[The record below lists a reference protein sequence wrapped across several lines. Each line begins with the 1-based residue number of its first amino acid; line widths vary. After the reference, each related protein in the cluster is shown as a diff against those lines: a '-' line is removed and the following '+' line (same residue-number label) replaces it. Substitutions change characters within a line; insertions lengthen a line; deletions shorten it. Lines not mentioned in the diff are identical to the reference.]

1 MTVYNAPK
9 FFIHYGEGG
18 YSYYI
23 PFITNNSTLI
33 KCQRCAASYQVVL
46 NPHDLSHSVD
56 QFRRFGTHRFH
67 FLCSIH
73 LFWSL

>member
-9 FFIHYGEGG
+9 PFIHYSEGG

-33 KCQRCAASYQVVL
+33 KCQRCAASYHL
-46 NPHDLSHSVD
+46 TI
-56 QFRRFGTHRFH
+56 RIRTIEHRGI
-67 FLCSIH
+67 LEAT
-73 LFWSL
+73 